1 MKTITNNLAITKDRV
16 KAWDACSAGY
26 KWFLEK
32 FPQGG
37 EFEEVYLALQSDK
50 RYEDSAWLSERVFAE
65 LDTSLTVRQT
75 VLISGADK
83 DKIKRAAADDA
94 VAATT
99 GEGAN
104 AATTGYRANAATTGY
119 RANAATTGNWA
130 NAATTGNWANAAT
143 TGEGANAATT
153 GEGANAAATG
163 YRANAA
169 TTGEGANAATTGAH
183 SVAASLGIKAKAKAS
198 AGGAIV
204 LVCRSHI
211 GELLQIRASKVGEN
225 GVLPDV
231 WYSLNSSGEF
241 VEETA

>member
-83 DKIKRAAADDA
+83 DKIKKAAADDA
-94 VAATT
+94 V
-99 GEGAN
+99 
-104 AATTGYRANAATTGY
+104 
-119 RANAATTGNWA
+119 
-130 NAATTGNWANAAT
+130 AATTGNWANAAT